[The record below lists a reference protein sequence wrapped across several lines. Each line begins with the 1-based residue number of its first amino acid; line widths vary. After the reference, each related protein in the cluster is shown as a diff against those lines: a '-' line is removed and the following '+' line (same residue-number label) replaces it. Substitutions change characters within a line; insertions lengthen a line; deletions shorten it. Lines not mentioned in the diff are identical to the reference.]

1 MTDLHNI
8 TMEVEPLRVQ
18 SHEHRKIRTW
28 MKAGISGK
36 GEDPEEKDR
45 AWSRWEREGESV
57 TLAHKKKVRGQKRP
71 KKGGE
76 GGLHVFAWIKRQ

>member
-57 TLAHKKKVRGQKRP
+57 TLRTQE
-71 KKGGE
+71 KGKGTKEAKERGE